1 MPPSSDEDTLE
12 PNSPQ
17 NGQRDH
23 NVQNG
28 QADGGEKGEKGKQEA
43 GPVGFWNSALK
54 QVRLDVF
61 KNWLL
66 TTVILSTFIL
76 GILSLYW
83 AALFRVEQ
91 NLSALVVYVVDFD
104 GQVAPYT
111 NVTPIVGPQIVSAA
125 ESLIAP
131 TGSVGWGSLPASAF
145 NNDPMAVRQAVYDEK
160 AWAAIIINAN
170 ATALLQDAVK
180 NGNTTYDPMGAAQI
194 VYVEAR
200 DDTTH
205 SSYIMPQLSSF
216 QTMATSLVGR
226 KWAAQVLSMASSN
239 STIMSNVQAAPQA
252 VNPAIGFS
260 TFNLRPFGPPTAT
273 PAVTIGLI
281 YLIILSF
288 FSFSFYLPIHMKFI
302 SPGHRPLHFYQLV
315 IWRWCATVTAYLFL
329 SLFYSLISLAFQIP
343 FSGPPASDT
352 VVANGADAY
361 HYGSFVVYWMINF
374 VGMIAL
380 GLACENVAMVVGQPW
395 TAFWL
400 IFWVIT
406 NVSTSFYSITLAPRF
421 YYWGYAWPLHNL
433 VYASRTILFDTH
445 SRIGLNFGVLF
456 AWAAV
461 NTVLFPLCC
470 WVMRWKTMRE
480 KKKEAQSKEQ

>member
-1 MPPSSDEDTLE
+1 MPRSSDEDTLE
-12 PNSPQ
+12 PNAPQ
-17 NGQRDH
+17 NGQRYQ
-23 NVQNG
+23 NVHIG
-28 QADGGEKGEKGKQEA
+28 QDDGGEKGERRKQET
-43 GPVGFWNSALK
+43 GPVGFWNPALK
-54 QVRLDVF
+54 HVRLDVI

-111 NVTPIVGPQIVSAA
+111 DITPIVGPQIVSAA

-131 TGSVGWGSLPASAF
+131 SGSLGWGSLPASAF

-170 ATALLQDAVK
+170 ATALLQDAVM
-180 NGNTTYDPMGAAQI
+180 NGNTTYDPTGAAQI
-194 VYVEAR
+194 VFVEAR
-200 DDTTH
+200 DETTVG
-205 SSYIMPQLSSF
+205 SYILPQLFSF
-216 QTMATSLVGR
+216 QSMATTIVGR
-226 KWAAQVLSMASSN
+226 QWAGRVLAMASSN
-239 STIMSNVQAAPQA
+239 SAIMSNIQAAPQA

-260 TFNLRPFGPPTAT
+260 TFNLRPFNPPVAT
-273 PAVTIGLI
+273 PAVTVGLI

-288 FSFSFYLPIHMKFI
+288 FSFAFYLPIHMKFV
-302 SPGHRPLHFYQLV
+302 SPGHRPLHFHQLI
-315 IWRWCATVTAYLFL
+315 IWRWCATVAAYLFM

-343 FSGPPASDT
+343 FSTPPAPGT
-352 VVANGADAY
+352 VVANPANAY

-374 VGMIAL
+374 VGMLAL
-380 GLACENVAMVVGQPW
+380 GLACENVAMFVGQPW

-406 NVSTSFYSITLAPRF
+406 NVATSFYSITLAPRF

-433 VYASRTILFDTH
+433 VNASRTILFDTH
-445 SRIGLNFGVLF
+445 SEIGLNFGVLF

-461 NTVLFPLCC
+461 NTVLFPLAC
-470 WVMRWKTMRE
+470 WFMRWKTMRAQ
-480 KKKEAQSKEQ
+480 KKEAQPKEQ